1 LIAGDTLFLQ
11 DGELVIS
18 LPMTTFDM
26 DQARQSV
33 KKLLDY
39 DIEKIICYHGDV
51 YEDDIKEALKNI
63 LVS

>member
-1 LIAGDTLFLQ
+1 MFLQ

-18 LPMTTFDM
+18 HPTATLDM

-39 DIEKIICYHGDV
+39 DIEKIICYHGGV
-51 YEDDIKEALKNI
+51 YKGDIKKLSKNI
-63 LVS
+63 D